1 MHVRQSHADRVV
13 RVQRQGEERHAQ
25 ADRRGDARRLDGQVV
40 ADDADEQRLRND
52 EVARERDQAEEDQQ
66 ELGDE
71 YGGFD
76 KHLAPRQLGEQERH
90 A

>member
-1 MHVRQSHADRVV
+1 MP
-13 RVQRQGEERHAQ
+13 
-25 ADRRGDARRLDGQVV
+25 
-40 ADDADEQRLRND
+40 DEQRLRND

-71 YGGFD
+71 YGGLD

>member
-1 MHVRQSHADRVV
+1 MPA
-13 RVQRQGEERHAQ
+13 GLT
-25 ADRRGDARRLDGQVV
+25 GRLWQTMP
-40 ADDADEQRLRND
+40 DEQRLRND

-71 YGGFD
+71 YGGLD